1 MVRSL
6 IKGIIYSKFDEK
18 IGPTSVSWR
27 PNDVSSEIRDVIS
40 LKSISILIGENTTI
54 PDSLAII
61 PFPSLNLKSLIKI
74 GKFNDENRR
83 GGSVDFS
90 LAVIFE
96 EADDLIFYK
105 YINNFT
111 DVFNDSANRII
122 QLEEKNANKAEIEME
137 IDFFYNE
144 IVSILEELR
153 EHEIQD
159 EEIDFPKIDLE
170 KSEKSK
176 FRYKIVVC
184 GDPGVGKT
192 SVVLRF
198 TDRAF
203 KRTYI
208 PTMGVNISEKKI
220 IHNGDEVEFIIWDI
234 AGQIK
239 FKAMRKHFYEGSDA
253 QVLVFDL
260 THYKSFENIKKWHH
274 DIKSFLLK
282 EIPGI
287 IFGNKNDLK
296 NERKIFE
303 EEIIDISK
311 ELGFNY
317 ITTSALTGD
326 NIDESFHK
334 LADILINFYTK

>member
-1 MVRSL
+1 MKMVRSL

-208 PTMGVNISEKKI
+208 PTMGVNI
-220 IHNGDEVEFIIWDI
+220 